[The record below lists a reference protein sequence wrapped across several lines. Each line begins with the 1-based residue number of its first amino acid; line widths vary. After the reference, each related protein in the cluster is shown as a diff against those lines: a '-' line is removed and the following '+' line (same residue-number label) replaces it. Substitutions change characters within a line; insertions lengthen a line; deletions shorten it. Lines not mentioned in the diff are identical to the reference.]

1 MPISRDFIEGLTKQ
15 SFIVEFLLNGMF
27 PCQSDIV
34 RMIRSNKREW
44 DNNDKFE
51 YRMLLSGTNTGGSL
65 NSQVH
70 KPNVGLIKPGSADIG
85 TFHATYGTVT
95 DGIEVDM
102 MENLETASKQAA
114 FEQKFSVDMH
124 CLRMNVAGL
133 FKNFAI
139 HGQFGVLHQLSAA
152 YQDGTDWRG
161 GNSPQY
167 NDNTVHDVTLGGGV
181 AIRYC
186 PNTFAAADIGGTGAQ
201 RVPFRIKAPINVYT
215 ANLQAGRFLIK
226 TKEVAP
232 WGEADVSEMYLIL
245 ENQPGFLTL
254 LAVGTTIS
262 D

>member
-70 KPNVGLIKPGSADIG
+70 KPNVGLIKPGSVDIG

-152 YQDGTDWRG
+152 YQDGTDWRR
-161 GNSPQY
+161 GNSPRLLSDTARTHLQQPTSAAQAHSAY
-167 NDNTVHDVTLGGGV
+167 LSVSKHQSTYTTRTFRQAATLS
-181 AIRYC
+181 RL
-186 PNTFAAADIGGTGAQ
+186 
-201 RVPFRIKAPINVYT
+201 RK
-215 ANLQAGRFLIK
+215 
-226 TKEVAP
+226 
-232 WGEADVSEMYLIL
+232 
-245 ENQPGFLTL
+245 
-254 LAVGTTIS
+254 
-262 D
+262 